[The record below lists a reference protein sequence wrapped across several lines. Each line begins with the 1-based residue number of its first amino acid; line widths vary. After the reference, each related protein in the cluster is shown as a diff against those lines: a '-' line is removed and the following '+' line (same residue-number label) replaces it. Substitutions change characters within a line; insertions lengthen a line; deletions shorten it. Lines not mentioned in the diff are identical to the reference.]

1 VICVILASGG
11 RFASFFGRA
20 HDGCKPPQHAS
31 NMIGMSMRLERLRFS
46 FIEEKMSLSPAAR
59 AFSDPL
65 DTGWSKKMRSNKEI
79 ERMP

>member
-46 FIEEKMSLSPAAR
+46 FIEEKSVFRRLREHFPIHWIPVGR
-59 AFSDPL
+59 RKCDQ
-65 DTGWSKKMRSNKEI
+65 TKR
-79 ERMP
+79 

>member
-1 VICVILASGG
+1 
-11 RFASFFGRA
+11 
-20 HDGCKPPQHAS
+20 
-31 NMIGMSMRLERLRFS
+31 MIGMSMRLERLRFS
-46 FIEEKMSLSPAAR
+46 FIEEKISLSPAAR